1 MKVLVTGATGS
12 VGSVLVPELLKRG
25 AEVRILTRKQPDPGN
40 FPKSVETSIGDL
52 LDPESVQQ
60 AMLGVDKLFL
70 LNAVSPDELMQALI
84 AFGIAKCL
92 GVKHITYLSVFK
104 VEQVRN
110 SPHNAAKLALES
122 VLREYGVPFT
132 ILRPGYFMQNEAMM
146 KSQIMEMGNYP
157 WPIGPAGICAVDIRD
172 IAEAAAISLT
182 SEGHEGKTYDL
193 VGPTLISGP
202 SNAALWTTLLD
213 RNVRYAGHDFDEWER
228 QMRSQVPSWM
238 AFDLRTMFEGF
249 YEQGYQSTEAEVT
262 TLTKL
267 LGHAPRSYA
276 DYATELATVWKNG

>member
-12 VGSVLVPELLKRG
+12 VGSVLVHELLKRG
-25 AEVRILTRKQPDPGN
+25 ADVRTLTRKKPDPGR
-40 FPKSVETSIGDL
+40 FPKGVETRIGDL

-84 AFGIAKCL
+84 GFGLAKRL
-92 GVKHITYLSVFK
+92 GLKHITYLSVFK

-110 SPHNAAKLALES
+110 GPHNAAKLAMET

-146 KSQIMEMGNYP
+146 KSQIMEMGMYP
-157 WPIGPAGICAVDIRD
+157 WPIGTAGICAVDIRD

-193 VGPTLISGP
+193 VGPSLINGP
-202 SNAALWTTLLD
+202 SNAALWSSMLG
-213 RNVRYAGHDFDEWER
+213 REVQYAGHDFDAWEK
-228 QMRSQVPSWM
+228 QMQANVPSWM

-249 YEQGYQSTEAEVT
+249 YEKGYQSTETEVT
-262 TLTKL
+262 LLTEL

-276 DYATELATVWKNG
+276 DYALELATEWKR